1 MAAPANPKEHRL
13 QDTADKMQDTVD
25 KTGAVAADI
34 QSAASQVGV
43 IGTVLAQEL
52 PDELQV
58 GEVAQ
63 ALEQT
68 EELEHKLTESA
79 ETLAEVTAALEH
91 EVQRRREA
99 DAKLTRS
106 RAQVEALTTQVQS
119 LPDKTA

>member
-1 MAAPANPKEHRL
+1 MAAPADPKEHRL
-13 QDTADKMQDTVD
+13 QDTADKMQDAVD

-63 ALEQT
+63 ALGQT
-68 EELEHKLTESA
+68 EALEHKLAESA

-99 DAKLTRS
+99 DAKLARS
-106 RAQVEALTTQVQS
+106 RAQVEALATQVQS
-119 LPDKTA
+119 LPDRTA

>member
-13 QDTADKMQDTVD
+13 QDTADKMLDTVD